1 MPAAGRVRRGGR
13 LISPQDALAF
23 QIASRPR
30 AGPGLTV
37 PWQRGDADIPGAAGP
52 FYAPGP
58 PMTAL
63 VSARVTARNSL
74 GQSTAASGAM
84 AVRRL
89 PDVTFTQ
96 KTGVHMLNASLNFVG
111 QGLTFQA
118 DGPGMSIDP
127 ATGQVTISSDVL
139 LSGIEVTVTD
149 GNSGGSPVSR
159 FRVTVA
165 TQEDAVVKPAPLMAP
180 TLSGTGMIGAS
191 VAVDPG
197 QWSGQPEPT
206 LALQWRAGEVA
217 IPGATAADFVPTPAE
232 DGADLD
238 CLVTATNDGGS
249 EALAAGPLRVTQA
262 PPVALGAIA
271 DLVLTQGD
279 APGRVEAAGHFS
291 GAGLSFSVEGAVAEV
306 DASGVI
312 SVPTGGL
319 LAEEVVV
326 TASNSGGSAEI
337 RFHVTVAKQKD
348 PVVQPPVALDAI
360 ADLVLTQGGA
370 PGRVEAAG
378 HFSGT
383 GLSFSVDGA
392 GAEVD
397 ASGVIVLPT
406 GALLAEEPV
415 RVTASNAG
423 GAATALF
430 RMSVIPAKIDPA
442 LIQIDEITSTSDPDS
457 GNNGG
462 RRRLILGDIVIPA
475 GYELRW
481 TSPDVDGGIPP
492 GTIVTPNATSVRNNS
507 LAVGVTNYNVLY
519 WYRISDGVVFNA
531 LTPGQTTANGKAVT
545 ATALDATAGQVA
557 LTMAGLSTGSVTT
570 TWSSIGS
577 TAIAEATDATQ
588 ATFTNK
594 GGQGSNHTKTRNAY
608 VALAYESFR
617 GNTATDSR
625 VLSQLGKILDP
636 LTMPCG
642 MGGPAAARE
651 ASAICFMQLIKLT
664 PRLWN
669 SLTDTQKNRMEC
681 IVKALLAGA
690 AWIISDTN
698 PQIGGS
704 DWYLTGFGS
713 DVKSVGPNISF
724 APVAIIINASCYL
737 GPDAANAFLKSYS
750 HSTMRASI
758 LSLFGSTALL
768 YRTWN
773 WKSAGINASTAAT
786 YYRSEAST
794 LAPSDAMIDTC
805 VNSFKYYGKSM
816 PDLFDI
822 LFPDGNHGMD
832 AVIPPTFQSNG
843 SNKFVGKV
851 QHTCRNNLGYS
862 NSAGVVYGTC
872 LRNKEIDAAPG

>member
-1 MPAAGRVRRGGR
+1 
-13 LISPQDALAF
+13 
-23 QIASRPR
+23 
-30 AGPGLTV
+30 
-37 PWQRGDADIPGAAGP
+37 
-52 FYAPGP
+52 
-58 PMTAL
+58 
-63 VSARVTARNSL
+63 
-74 GQSTAASGAM
+74 
-84 AVRRL
+84 
-89 PDVTFTQ
+89 
-96 KTGVHMLNASLNFVG
+96 MLNASLNFVG

-149 GNSGGSPVSR
+149 GNSGGSTVSR

-165 TQEDAVVKPAPLMAP
+165 RQEDAVVKPAPLMAP
-180 TLSGTGMIGAS
+180 TLSGTGVVGAS
-191 VAVDPG
+191 VEVDPG

-291 GAGLSFSVEGAVAEV
+291 GAGLSFSVDGAGAEV

-348 PVVQPPVALDAI
+348 PVVQPPVALGAI

-383 GLSFSVDGA
+383 GLSFSVVGA

-415 RVTASNAG
+415 TITASNAG
-423 GAATALF
+423 GVATALF

-442 LIQIDEITSTSDPDS
+442 LIQIDEITSTSDPDK
-457 GNNGG
+457 GNGG

-507 LAVGVTNYNVLY
+507 LAVGVSNYNVLY
-519 WYRISDGVVFNA
+519 WYRLKDQVCFNA
-531 LTPGQTTANGKAVT
+531 LPASGATANGKTLTPTPQNA
-545 ATALDATAGQVA
+545 ADGQIVIRI
-557 LTMAGLSTGSVTT
+557 AGLGGTT
-570 TWSSIGS
+570 APAAWPALGA
-577 TAIAEATDATQ
+577 TAIANAVSYPLAEFSQQGWDRVEHHAEPQRLRGRGLWVLLRDDLDGRIRPRPARPASRRQLHAGRDERPGSGPRSLRDHLLPVGQ
-588 ATFTNK
+588 A
-594 GGQGSNHTKTRNAY
+594 
-608 VALAYESFR
+608 
-617 GNTATDSR
+617 
-625 VLSQLGKILDP
+625 
-636 LTMPCG
+636 
-642 MGGPAAARE
+642 
-651 ASAICFMQLIKLT
+651 
-664 PRLWN
+664 
-669 SLTDTQKNRMEC
+669 
-681 IVKALLAGA
+681 
-690 AWIISDTN
+690 
-698 PQIGGS
+698 
-704 DWYLTGFGS
+704 
-713 DVKSVGPNISF
+713 
-724 APVAIIINASCYL
+724 
-737 GPDAANAFLKSYS
+737 DAASLRHAQRHEEVADGVDREGAPARQCMDGLR
-750 HSTMRASI
+750 HRAW
-758 LSLFGSTALL
+758 
-768 YRTWN
+768 RPRRW
-773 WKSAGINASTAAT
+773 
-786 YYRSEAST
+786 
-794 LAPSDAMIDTC
+794 
-805 VNSFKYYGKSM
+805 
-816 PDLFDI
+816 
-822 LFPDGNHGMD
+822 
-832 AVIPPTFQSNG
+832 
-843 SNKFVGKV
+843 
-851 QHTCRNNLGYS
+851 
-862 NSAGVVYGTC
+862 
-872 LRNKEIDAAPG
+872 